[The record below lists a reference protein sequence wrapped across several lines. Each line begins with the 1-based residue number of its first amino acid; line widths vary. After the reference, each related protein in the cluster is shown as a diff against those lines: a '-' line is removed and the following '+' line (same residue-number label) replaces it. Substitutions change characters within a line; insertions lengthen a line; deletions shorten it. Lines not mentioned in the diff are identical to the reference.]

1 MKTVKVEFTELVER
15 VTTVEV
21 PNDMSTDAINKYV
34 EDYIYGYVEDSYEWA
49 VSDIVQDET
58 TINHILIE

>member
-1 MKTVKVEFTELVER
+1 MKKVKVEFTEVVER

-21 PNDMSTDAINKYV
+21 PNDMPTDAINKYV

-49 VSDIVQDET
+49 ISDIVQDET